1 MTSTVNLT
9 SLGTVDL
16 KKISVRDFQAGLDG
30 MTPEAIDRFRRMRKL
45 SEDHTQALGTYLHN
59 RPDKRLK
66 GPDKNAKK
74 SARGQAAVA
83 KREAAAVVKAPA
95 APKAQVQTSSD
106 GYTQLWVRM
115 QAWWEGVD
123 VEVVR
128 RRNAK
133 DDKPIDRL
141 TIEVAAVDPYNDPSI
156 HWNDARVE
164 VVQMAWGKGHSLPGG
179 DKYVMDLAKP
189 LLLKP
194 EHTVIDLNAGLGGGP
209 RFLAKKFKLWLDAH
223 ERDQDLADIANDLSI
238 DLDLDGQAPIVQAD
252 PNAMDLKEDKY
263 DAIIARELF
272 FSLTDKKAAFENVAL
287 SLKNNASILFTDF
300 VLANRNRED
309 DSLADWRAAEPFKP
323 TPSTMEEYRELLA
336 DLKYEVRVFEDITD
350 GYIEIIE
357 SGWRN
362 LLGAAKA
369 GKLASPMVD
378 MLMDEG
384 KLWQARVNAMKSG
397 RLRLIR
403 CHAMMRKGPA
413 RALSD
418 SMSVSV

>member
-1 MTSTVNLT
+1 MASAVNLV
-9 SLGTVDL
+9 SLGTVEL
-16 KKISVRDFQAGLDG
+16 KKMSVRDFQAGLDS

-45 SEDHTQALGTYLHN
+45 SDDHAQALGTYLHN

-74 SARGQAAVA
+74 SARGKAAEA
-83 KREAAAVVKAPA
+83 KRVADAAKQAQPPAKEVKHDN
-95 APKAQVQTSSD
+95 SD
-106 GYTQLWVRM
+106 GYTKLWVRL

-128 RRNAK
+128 RRKAQ
-133 DDKPIDRL
+133 DDNPHDGLI
-141 TIEVAAVDPYNDPSI
+141 IEVAEVDPYNDPSI

-164 VVQMAWGKGHSLPGG
+164 VVQLAWGKGHSLPGG
-179 DKYVMDLAKP
+179 DAHVMGLVKP

-194 EHTVIDLNAGLGGGP
+194 EHTVIDLNAGLGGGA
-209 RFLAKKFKLWLDAH
+209 RFMAKKFGLWLEAY
-223 ERDQDLADIANDLSI
+223 ERDKDLSDIGNDLSI
-238 DLDLDGQAPIVQAD
+238 DMDLDGQAPIVQAD
-252 PNAMDLKEDKY
+252 PNTMDLKEDKY
-263 DAIIARELF
+263 DAVLARELF
-272 FSLTDKKAAFENVAL
+272 FSLTDKKSALENIAM

-300 VLANRNRED
+300 VLENRNRED
-309 DSLADWRAAEPFKP
+309 DTLTDWRAAEPFKP

-336 DLKYEVRVFEDITD
+336 DLKYEVRVFEDITVSYVD
-350 GYIEIIE
+350 MIE

-362 LLGAAKA
+362 VLNSAKA
-369 GKLASPMVD
+369 GKLAAPMVD

-397 RLRLIR
+397 RLKLIR

-418 SMSVSV
+418 SMSV

>member
-1 MTSTVNLT
+1 MASVVNLT
-9 SLGTVDL
+9 SLGTIEL

-74 SARGQAAVA
+74 SARGQASVA
-83 KREAAAVVKAPA
+83 KKEAAVVKAAPA
-95 APKAQVQTSSD
+95 APKAAAPASSD

-123 VEVVR
+123 VDVVR
-128 RRNAK
+128 RRNSK
-133 DDKPIDRL
+133 DAKPIDRL
-141 TIEVAAVDPYNDPSI
+141 TIEVANVDPYNDPNI

-179 DKYVMDLAKP
+179 DQYVLGLVKP

-209 RFLAKKFKLWLDAH
+209 RILAKKFNLWLEAH
-223 ERDQDLADIANDLSI
+223 ERDQDLSDIGNDLSI
-238 DLDLDGQAPIVQAD
+238 DLNQDGQAPIVQAD

-263 DAIIARELF
+263 DAILARELF
-272 FSLTDKKAAFENVAL
+272 FSLTDKKAAFENIATAL
-287 SLKNNASILFTDF
+287 KSNASILFTDF

-309 DSLADWRAAEPFKP
+309 DTLADWRAAEPFKP

-350 GYIEIIE
+350 EYIEIIE

-362 LLGAAKA
+362 LLVAAKD
-369 GKLASPMVD
+369 GKLATAMVD

-397 RLRLIR
+397 RLKLIR
-403 CHAMMRKGPA
+403 CHAMMRKGPV
-413 RALSD
+413 RAISD
-418 SMSVSV
+418 SMSV